1 MPAAFG
7 RSLLLTL
14 SLAWAYP
21 SERKGFLLVS
31 CLKSVPWGIREAAV
45 RTERDGWG
53 VEKSFQ
59 GQYIGIPS
67 SAWLCCKVASS
78 LCFLL
83 SFFLP
88 GAATGAINFI
98 ISILSLCRTWQ
109 LSILGIIGWWCPE
122 VQEIVSFSTSG
133 ATRSLLCS
141 LLACSFAYRLGK
153 HWFALSSRFQT

>member
-14 SLAWAYP
+14 SLAWAHP
-21 SERKGFLLVS
+21 SEKKGVLLISCLKLVLGGSEKQRWERKG
-31 CLKSVPWGIREAAV
+31 WGME
-45 RTERDGWG
+45 E
-53 VEKSFQ
+53 SFQ

-83 SFFLP
+83 LFFLP
-88 GAATGAINFI
+88 GATAGAVSFI

-109 LSILGIIGWWCPE
+109 LSILGVIGWCCPE
-122 VQEIVSFSTSG
+122 VQEIVLHRLFPLQEPLVLCSIP
-133 ATRSLLCS
+133 SLLVV
-141 LLACSFAYRLGK
+141 LPRD
-153 HWFALSSRFQT
+153 